1 MSIRIIAPKSDPDA
15 RGIYRRFRAQGRC
28 PVASNGVI
36 LYLVNDAEENE
47 KEYFFS
53 VQMKK

>member
-15 RGIYRRFRAQGRC
+15 RGIYRRFKAQGRC

-47 KEYFFS
+47 REYFFS